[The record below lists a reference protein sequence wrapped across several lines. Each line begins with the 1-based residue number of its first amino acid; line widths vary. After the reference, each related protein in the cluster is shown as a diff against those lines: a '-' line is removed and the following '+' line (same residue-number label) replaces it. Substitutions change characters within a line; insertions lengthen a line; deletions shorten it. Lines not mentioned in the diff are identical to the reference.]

1 MSVLTITDLPFDR
14 SLDRE
19 AMQTIH
25 GGGGAPWVYGWITP
39 YVPSQPSMTPVVNLY
54 EISNTF
60 YAGQMTN
67 QFQNIDINNT
77 GANSRIVANP
87 NELSSTRA

>member
-1 MSVLTITDLPFDR
+1 MSALTITDLALDH

-19 AMQTIH
+19 AMAAIH
-25 GGGGAPWVYGWITP
+25 GGGGAPWIYGWITP
-39 YVPSQPSMTPVVNLY
+39 YVAAQPSMTPVVNLY

-67 QFQNIDINNT
+67 QFQNINVNNT
-77 GANSRIVANP
+77 GANSNIIASP
-87 NELSSTRA
+87 GELSKTLA